1 MRMIAVGLNH
11 LFVPSKT
18 FTYPNVECAV
28 LLVSNC
34 SSCTLV
40 FWSLSLADCW
50 QFEIYICNKYSKFMS
65 QSWFVLLIVSFA
77 AVQGMRL
84 RDG

>member
-18 FTYPNVECAV
+18 FTYPYVECAV
-28 LLVSNC
+28 LVSIC

-40 FWSLSLADCW
+40 FWSLFFATCW
-50 QFEIYICNKYSKFMS
+50 QFEIYIGIS
-65 QSWFVLLIVSFA
+65 V
-77 AVQGMRL
+77 
-84 RDG
+84 